1 MWPWRLPGNG
11 WRTWWK
17 VTVNTTSMRSRAP
30 TSTLTGHSWKVS
42 CDVQILH
49 YVESWCVWWYCICSI
64 SVWANAL
71 SLHFMVLHSLNCRWV
86 DFTMTGV
93 NYRFSEALMLCS
105 GRVRVETGRESCN
118 SGPTFL
124 ICEGEWTETSLSSP
138 VPSLTLHSLEACS
151 TLCSIS
157 YLCQVLGEKL
167 CIWAGFLSNVLYYI
181 LTHLTMHSYL
191 GILWIT
197 MSGTLVSGSLDDC
210 QWATLTIHVSG
221 VNVSVARV
229 TTMLHADRLHLQIC
243 SFSAIF
249 FFTLKIQNL
258 RF

>member
-1 MWPWRLPGNG
+1 MG
-11 WRTWWK
+11 W
-17 VTVNTTSMRSRAP
+17 
-30 TSTLTGHSWKVS
+30 
-42 CDVQILH
+42 LH
-49 YVESWCVWWYCICSI
+49 
-64 SVWANAL
+64 N
-71 SLHFMVLHSLNCRWV
+71 
-86 DFTMTGV
+86 DFGV

-118 SGPTFL
+118 SAPTFPNL
-124 ICEGEWTETSLSSP
+124 WRGRTETGLPFP
-138 VPSLTLHSLEACS
+138 VPSLTLHSLEASS
-151 TLCSIS
+151 TWCSIS

-197 MSGTLVSGSLDDC
+197 MSGTLVSGSLDC
-210 QWATLTIHVSG
+210 QWATLTIHVSV

-229 TTMLHADRLHLQIC
+229 TIMLHADRLHLQIC

-249 FFTLKIQNL
+249 FFYLEDPKFEILATGLSCFK
-258 RF
+258 